1 MLIKD
6 IIHGIAVPFYSY
18 NGSVKQQT
26 YQLKLTLSSIIPPP
40 PPKKINNDKWII
52 DNSPIPFTFF
62 LPDKRTHLIRNSR
75 NGLSLIHVGVF
86 IFLFIFCM
94 PLAAQMSDAVNDKRI
109 ETGAAQ
115 DVQNTQ
121 GEQSVPV
128 AQESQSA
135 VQGSAQV
142 AETTA
147 ADSSD
152 ISGRWYTNFFIS
164 GGFQTFIPVSVLK
177 EYTQAKPGYRAA
189 LGYTF
194 FRSGKHTMPVYLE
207 TGHSVILGTNPLVR
221 SFDAFPITVNAAY
234 EYFPI
239 RYLSLGVF
247 AGIGAEVL
255 RIRHYRTALDLLAD
269 KLNTQSGAEAVLTT
283 GVTVG
288 AAILER
294 SIEVKA
300 QVSINLMMEQSR
312 VIPLPS
318 FQLAIRLYPGAVYA
332 YARKR
337 RTAEYQVQACA
348 KRIESLKTSIETKQE
363 ASLAVEKVP
372 TAPEGKEDAKIP
384 ETKPLAQFKSIY
396 VYFEPESAALDVN
409 AKGDIKKAAAILK
422 ENEDLFIL
430 FESSAAPFGSQDE
443 RLQIETARIRSVA
456 EYLTQKCGITH
467 DRIIYNEPKDK
478 NLQRDSRSGADEY
491 YIQYRYA
498 KIRFVRIQSN
508 PDEGANS
515 WAIPNA
521 Q

>member
-1 MLIKD
+1 M
-6 IIHGIAVPFYSY
+6 PFYSY

-40 PPKKINNDKWII
+40 PIFWKYTAHLLRCCAQINPQRIKDT
-52 DNSPIPFTFF
+52 P
-62 LPDKRTHLIRNSR
+62 
-75 NGLSLIHVGVF
+75 
-86 IFLFIFCM
+86 
-94 PLAAQMSDAVNDKRI
+94 AVNLCLRLVSVPSISKRNFSTDTDVYSLTRYLYRSKAFVQI
-109 ETGAAQ
+109 VLFLLLFSVQLAAQ

-147 ADSSD
+147 VDSSD

-177 EYTQAKPGYRAA
+177 EYTEAKPGYRAA

-207 TGHSVILGTNPLVR
+207 TGHSVILGRNPLVR

-288 AAILER
+288 TAILER

-300 QVSINLMMEQSR
+300 QVSIDLMMEQSR

-318 FQLAIRLYPGAVYA
+318 FQLAMRVYPGAVYA
-332 YARKR
+332 YTRKK

-396 VYFEPESAALDVN
+396 VYFEPESAVLDVN

>member
-1 MLIKD
+1 MYTDVHSLTRYLYRLFPKAFAQTIL
-6 IIHGIAVPFYSY
+6 FLLLF
-18 NGSVKQQT
+18 SVR
-26 YQLKLTLSSIIPPP
+26 L
-40 PPKKINNDKWII
+40 
-52 DNSPIPFTFF
+52 
-62 LPDKRTHLIRNSR
+62 
-75 NGLSLIHVGVF
+75 
-86 IFLFIFCM
+86 
-94 PLAAQMSDAVNDKRI
+94 
-109 ETGAAQ
+109 AAQ
-115 DVQNTQ
+115 DVSNAQNEQNTSTAQ
-121 GEQSVPV
+121 GEQSMSVV
-128 AQESQSA
+128 QESHSA
-135 VQGSAQV
+135 IQGSAQV

-147 ADSSD
+147 VDSSD

-247 AGIGAEVL
+247 AGIGAEIL
-255 RIRHYRTALDLLAD
+255 HIRHYRTALDLLAD
-269 KLNTQSGAEAVLTT
+269 KPNTRSGAEAVFTT

-288 AAILER
+288 TAILER

-300 QVSINLMMEQSR
+300 QVSIDLMMEQSR

-318 FQLAIRLYPGAVYA
+318 FQLAMRVYPGAVYA
-332 YARKR
+332 YTRKK
-337 RTAEYQVQACA
+337 RTAEYKAQECA
-348 KRIESLKTSIETKQE
+348 KTIESLKTSIETKQE
-363 ASLAVEKVP
+363 AALAVEKAP
-372 TAPEGKEDAKIP
+372 PKEPEGKEEVEIP

-422 ENEDLFIL
+422 ENDDLFIL

>member
-1 MLIKD
+1 
-6 IIHGIAVPFYSY
+6 
-18 NGSVKQQT
+18 
-26 YQLKLTLSSIIPPP
+26 
-40 PPKKINNDKWII
+40 
-52 DNSPIPFTFF
+52 
-62 LPDKRTHLIRNSR
+62 
-75 NGLSLIHVGVF
+75 
-86 IFLFIFCM
+86 
-94 PLAAQMSDAVNDKRI
+94 
-109 ETGAAQ
+109 
-115 DVQNTQ
+115 
-121 GEQSVPV
+121 
-128 AQESQSA
+128 
-135 VQGSAQV
+135 
-142 AETTA
+142 
-147 ADSSD
+147 
-152 ISGRWYTNFFIS
+152 
-164 GGFQTFIPVSVLK
+164 
-177 EYTQAKPGYRAA
+177 
-189 LGYTF
+189 
-194 FRSGKHTMPVYLE
+194 MPVYLE

-239 RYLSLGVF
+239 RYFSLGVF
-247 AGIGAEVL
+247 AGIGAEIL
-255 RIRHYRTALDLLAD
+255 HIRHYRRALDLLTN
-269 KLNTQSGAEAVLTT
+269 KLKTRSGAEAVFTT

-288 AAILER
+288 TAILER

-300 QVSINLMMEQSR
+300 HVSTDLMMEQSR

-318 FQLAIRLYPGAVYA
+318 FQLAMRVYPGAVYA
-332 YARKR
+332 YTRKK
-337 RTAEYQVQACA
+337 RTAEYRAQACA

-363 ASLAVEKVP
+363 ASLAVEKAP
-372 TAPEGKEDAKIP
+372 PKEPEGKEAAQIP

-422 ENEDLFIL
+422 ENDDLFVL

>member
-1 MLIKD
+1 M
-6 IIHGIAVPFYSY
+6 
-18 NGSVKQQT
+18 
-26 YQLKLTLSSIIPPP
+26 
-40 PPKKINNDKWII
+40 
-52 DNSPIPFTFF
+52 
-62 LPDKRTHLIRNSR
+62 
-75 NGLSLIHVGVF
+75 
-86 IFLFIFCM
+86 
-94 PLAAQMSDAVNDKRI
+94 
-109 ETGAAQ
+109 
-115 DVQNTQ
+115 
-121 GEQSVPV
+121 PV

-147 ADSSD
+147 VDSSD

-247 AGIGAEVL
+247 AGIGAEIL
-255 RIRHYRTALDLLAD
+255 HIRHYRTALDLLAD
-269 KLNTQSGAEAVLTT
+269 KLNTQSGAEAVFTT

-288 AAILER
+288 TAILER

-300 QVSINLMMEQSR
+300 QVSIDLMMEQSR

-318 FQLAIRLYPGAVYA
+318 FQLAMRVYPGAVYA
-332 YARKR
+332 YTRKK
-337 RTAEYQVQACA
+337 RTAEYQVQECA

-363 ASLAVEKVP
+363 ASLAVEKAP
-372 TAPEGKEDAKIP
+372 LKEPEGKEDAQIP

-396 VYFEPESAALDVN
+396 VYFEPESAVLDVN

-515 WAIPNA
+515 WAIPNV

>member
-1 MLIKD
+1 MYIR
-6 IIHGIAVPFYSY
+6 
-18 NGSVKQQT
+18 
-26 YQLKLTLSSIIPPP
+26 LTRYLYRSKAFVQIVLFLLLFSS
-40 PPKKINNDKWII
+40 
-52 DNSPIPFTFF
+52 
-62 LPDKRTHLIRNSR
+62 
-75 NGLSLIHVGVF
+75 
-86 IFLFIFCM
+86 
-94 PLAAQMSDAVNDKRI
+94 PL
-109 ETGAAQ
+109 AAQ

-300 QVSINLMMEQSR
+300 QVSIDLMMEQSR

-318 FQLAIRLYPGAVYA
+318 FQLAMRVYPGAVYA
-332 YARKR
+332 YTRKK
-337 RTAEYQVQACA
+337 RTAEYQAQACA

-363 ASLAVEKVP
+363 AALAVEKAP
-372 TAPEGKEDAKIP
+372 PKEPEGKEDVEIP
-384 ETKPLAQFKSIY
+384 ETKPLVPFKSIY

-422 ENEDLFIL
+422 ENDDLFIL

-443 RLQIETARIRSVA
+443 RVQIETARIRSVA
-456 EYLTQKCGITH
+456 DYLIQKCGITH

-478 NLQRDSRSGADEY
+478 NLQRDNRTGEDEY

-515 WAIPNA
+515 WAIPNV

>member
-1 MLIKD
+1 
-6 IIHGIAVPFYSY
+6 
-18 NGSVKQQT
+18 
-26 YQLKLTLSSIIPPP
+26 
-40 PPKKINNDKWII
+40 
-52 DNSPIPFTFF
+52 
-62 LPDKRTHLIRNSR
+62 
-75 NGLSLIHVGVF
+75 
-86 IFLFIFCM
+86 M

-128 AQESQSA
+128 AQESHSA

-147 ADSSD
+147 SDNSD
-152 ISGRWYTNFFIS
+152 ISGRWYTNFFVS
-164 GGFQTFIPVSVLK
+164 GGLQTFIPVSLLK
-177 EYTQAKPGYRAA
+177 EYTEAKPGYRAT

-247 AGIGAEVL
+247 AGIGAEIL
-255 RIRHYRTALDLLAD
+255 HIRHYRTALDLLAD
-269 KLNTQSGAEAVLTT
+269 KLNTQSGAEAVFTT
-283 GVTVG
+283 GITVG
-288 AAILER
+288 TAILER

-300 QVSINLMMEQSR
+300 QVSIDLMMEQSR

-318 FQLAIRLYPGAVYA
+318 FQLAMRVYPGAVYA
-332 YARKR
+332 YTRKK
-337 RTAEYQVQACA
+337 RTAEYHVQACA
-348 KRIESLKTSIETKQE
+348 DRIESLKTSIETKQE

-396 VYFEPESAALDVN
+396 VYFEPESAVLDVN

-515 WAIPNA
+515 WAIPNV

>member
-1 MLIKD
+1 MFSRKVRVPQYKKAILKIRNLLSKNKRTPID
-6 IIHGIAVPFYSY
+6 TSTKNCIIFTTSRLHDFTTSRLHDFTTSRCEYFLDRFLSFFYR
-18 NGSVKQQT
+18 
-26 YQLKLTLSSIIPPP
+26 
-40 PPKKINNDKWII
+40 KIYYL
-52 DNSPIPFTFF
+52 FTFT
-62 LPDKRTHLIRNSR
+62 LL
-75 NGLSLIHVGVF
+75 LSL
-86 IFLFIFCM
+86 
-94 PLAAQMSDAVNDKRI
+94 PLNA
-109 ETGAAQ
+109 
-115 DVQNTQ
+115 QNTQ
-121 GEQSVPV
+121 AIQDTQTPDTSE
-128 AQESQSA
+128 
-135 VQGSAQV
+135 
-142 AETTA
+142 
-147 ADSSD
+147 SD
-152 ISGRWYTNFFIS
+152 ISGRWYTNFFVS
-164 GGFQTFIPVSVLK
+164 GGLQTFIPVSLLK

-189 LGYTF
+189 IGYTF
-194 FRSGKHTMPVYLE
+194 FRSGKHTLPVYLE

-239 RYLSLGVF
+239 RYFSLGVF
-247 AGIGAEVL
+247 VGIGAEIL
-255 RIRHYRTALDLLAD
+255 HIRHYRRALDLLMN
-269 KLNTQSGAEAVLTT
+269 KLKKTAGAEAVFTT

-288 AAILER
+288 TAILER

-300 QVSINLMMEQSR
+300 HVSTDLMMEQSR

-318 FQLAIRLYPGAVYA
+318 FQLAMRVYPGAVYA
-332 YARKR
+332 YARKK
-337 RTAEYQVQACA
+337 RTAEYRAQACA

-363 ASLAVEKVP
+363 ASLAVEK
-372 TAPEGKEDAKIP
+372 APPKEPEEKEDAQIP

-422 ENEDLFIL
+422 ENDDLFIL

-515 WAIPNA
+515 WALPNA

>member
-1 MLIKD
+1 M
-6 IIHGIAVPFYSY
+6 
-18 NGSVKQQT
+18 
-26 YQLKLTLSSIIPPP
+26 
-40 PPKKINNDKWII
+40 
-52 DNSPIPFTFF
+52 
-62 LPDKRTHLIRNSR
+62 
-75 NGLSLIHVGVF
+75 
-86 IFLFIFCM
+86 
-94 PLAAQMSDAVNDKRI
+94 
-109 ETGAAQ
+109 
-115 DVQNTQ
+115 
-121 GEQSVPV
+121 
-128 AQESQSA
+128 
-135 VQGSAQV
+135 
-142 AETTA
+142 
-147 ADSSD
+147 
-152 ISGRWYTNFFIS
+152 
-164 GGFQTFIPVSVLK
+164 QTFIPVSLLK

-189 LGYTF
+189 IGYTF
-194 FRSGKHTMPVYLE
+194 FRSGKHTLPVYLE

-239 RYLSLGVF
+239 RYFSLGVF
-247 AGIGAEVL
+247 VGIGAEIL
-255 RIRHYRTALDLLAD
+255 HIRHYRRALDLLMN
-269 KLNTQSGAEAVLTT
+269 KLKKTAGAEAVFTT

-288 AAILER
+288 TAILER

-300 QVSINLMMEQSR
+300 HVSIDLMMEQSR

-318 FQLAIRLYPGAVYA
+318 FQLAMRVYPGAVYA
-332 YARKR
+332 YTRKK
-337 RTAEYQVQACA
+337 RTAEYRAQECA
-348 KRIESLKTSIETKQE
+348 KRIENLKTSIETKQE
-363 ASLAVEKVP
+363 AALAIEQEAKTPERKEEAEKP
-372 TAPEGKEDAKIP
+372 TE
-384 ETKPLAQFKSIY
+384 KPLAQFKSIY

-422 ENEDLFIL
+422 ENDDLFIL

>member
-1 MLIKD
+1 
-6 IIHGIAVPFYSY
+6 
-18 NGSVKQQT
+18 
-26 YQLKLTLSSIIPPP
+26 
-40 PPKKINNDKWII
+40 
-52 DNSPIPFTFF
+52 
-62 LPDKRTHLIRNSR
+62 
-75 NGLSLIHVGVF
+75 
-86 IFLFIFCM
+86 M
-94 PLAAQMSDAVNDKRI
+94 PV
-109 ETGAAQ
+109 
-115 DVQNTQ
+115 V
-121 GEQSVPV
+121 
-128 AQESQSA
+128 QESHSA
-135 VQGSAQV
+135 IQDSAQV
-142 AETTA
+142 AETSA
-147 ADSSD
+147 SDSSD
-152 ISGRWYTNFFIS
+152 ISGRWYTNFFVS

-194 FRSGKHTMPVYLE
+194 FRSGKHTLPVYLE

-247 AGIGAEVL
+247 AGVGAEVL
-255 RIRHYRTALDLLAD
+255 RIRHYRTALDLLTD
-269 KLNTQSGAEAVLTT
+269 KPNTRPGTEAVFTV

-288 AAILER
+288 TAILER

-300 QVSINLMMEQSR
+300 QVSTDLMMEQSR

-318 FQLAIRLYPGAVYA
+318 FQLAIRVYPGAVYA

-337 RTAEYQVQACA
+337 RTAEYKVQEYAQA
-348 KRIESLKTSIETKQE
+348 MEILKTSVEPKQE
-363 ASLAVEKVP
+363 A
-372 TAPEGKEDAKIP
+372 APVIP
-384 ETKPLAQFKSIY
+384 DSPPLAQFKSIY

-430 FESSAAPFGSQDE
+430 FESSAAPFGSQDG
-443 RLQIETARIRSVA
+443 RLQIETARIRAVA
-456 EYLTQKCGITH
+456 EYLQKNGITH

-478 NLQRDSRSGADEY
+478 NHQKDNRNGEDEY
-491 YIQYRYA
+491 YIQYRYV
-498 KIRFVRIQSN
+498 KIRFVRVQSN

-515 WAIPNA
+515 WALPKT

>member
-1 MLIKD
+1 MCLPPHLLKYTAHLLRCCAQINPQRIKD
-6 IIHGIAVPFYSY
+6 TP
-18 NGSVKQQT
+18 
-26 YQLKLTLSSIIPPP
+26 
-40 PPKKINNDKWII
+40 
-52 DNSPIPFTFF
+52 
-62 LPDKRTHLIRNSR
+62 
-75 NGLSLIHVGVF
+75 
-86 IFLFIFCM
+86 
-94 PLAAQMSDAVNDKRI
+94 AVNLCLRLVSVPSISKRNFSTDTDVHSLTRYLYRLFPKAFAQTI
-109 ETGAAQ
+109 LFLLLFSVRLAAQ

-121 GEQSVPV
+121 EEQSVPV
-128 AQESQSA
+128 VQESHSA
-135 VQGSAQV
+135 IQDSAQV
-142 AETTA
+142 AETA
-147 ADSSD
+147 ASDSSD
-152 ISGRWYTNFFIS
+152 ISGRWYTNFFVS
-164 GGFQTFIPVSVLK
+164 GGLQTFIPVSLLK

-189 LGYTF
+189 FGYTF
-194 FRSGKHTMPVYLE
+194 FRSGRHTMPVYLE

-221 SFDAFPITVNAAY
+221 SFDAVPVTVNAAY

-247 AGIGAEVL
+247 AGIGAEIL

-269 KLNTQSGAEAVLTT
+269 KPNTRSGAEAVFTT

-288 AAILER
+288 TAILER

-300 QVSINLMMEQSR
+300 HVSIDLMMEQSR

-318 FQLAIRLYPGAVYA
+318 FQLAMRVYPGAVYA
-332 YARKR
+332 YARKKW
-337 RTAEYQVQACA
+337 TAEYKGQEYA
-348 KRIESLKTSIETKQE
+348 KTIETLKTSIETERKTALAIEQAPKTPERKEEPALPVVIEEE
-363 ASLAVEKVP
+363 AEPPEKP
-372 TAPEGKEDAKIP
+372 IE
-384 ETKPLAQFKSIY
+384 KPLAQFKSIY

-422 ENEDLFIL
+422 ENDDLFIL

-443 RLQIETARIRSVA
+443 RVQIETARIRSVA
-456 EYLTQKCGITH
+456 DYLIQKCGITH

>member
-1 MLIKD
+1 MTRYLYRSKAFIQ
-6 IIHGIAVPFYSY
+6 IVLFLLLF
-18 NGSVKQQT
+18 SV
-26 YQLKLTLSSIIPPP
+26 
-40 PPKKINNDKWII
+40 
-52 DNSPIPFTFF
+52 
-62 LPDKRTHLIRNSR
+62 R
-75 NGLSLIHVGVF
+75 
-86 IFLFIFCM
+86 
-94 PLAAQMSDAVNDKRI
+94 LAAQMSDAVNDKRI
-109 ETGAAQ
+109 ETGTAQ
-115 DVQNTQ
+115 NAQSTQNVNSEQDTRNAQ
-121 GEQSVPV
+121 NEQSVPV
-128 AQESQSA
+128 VQESQSA

-147 ADSSD
+147 SDRSD
-152 ISGRWYTNFFIS
+152 ISGRWYTNFFVS
-164 GGFQTFIPVSVLK
+164 GGFQTFIPVSLLK
-177 EYTQAKPGYRAA
+177 EYTEAKPGYRIA

-194 FRSGKHTMPVYLE
+194 FRSGKHTLPVYLE
-207 TGHSVILGTNPLVR
+207 TGHSVILGTNPLIR

-239 RYLSLGVF
+239 RYLSIGVF
-247 AGIGAEVL
+247 AGIGAEVM
-255 RIRHYRTALDLLAD
+255 RIRHYQTALDLLTD
-269 KLNTQSGAEAVLTT
+269 KLKTRPGAEAVFTA

-288 AAILER
+288 TAILER

-300 QVSINLMMEQSR
+300 QFSADLIPEKSR

-318 FQLAIRLYPGAVYA
+318 FQLAIRVYPGAVYA
-332 YARKR
+332 YAQKK

-348 KRIESLKTSIETKQE
+348 KTIESLKTSIETKQE
-363 ASLAVEKVP
+363 AALAVEQAP
-372 TAPEGKEDAKIP
+372 TAPERKEEPEIP

-422 ENEDLFIL
+422 ENDDLFIL
-430 FESSAAPFGSQDE
+430 FESSAAPFGSEDE

-456 EYLTQKCGITH
+456 EYLIQKCDITH

-478 NLQRDSRSGADEY
+478 NLQRDNRTGEDEY
-491 YIQYRYA
+491 YIQYRYV

-515 WAIPNA
+515 WALLNA

>member
-6 IIHGIAVPFYSY
+6 IDESVPSIFLRHNAVKYS
-18 NGSVKQQT
+18 GVKRRT
-26 YQLKLTLSSIIPPP
+26 SRFNLTSFFHKYPP
-40 PPKKINNDKWII
+40 PPKKINNDEWII

-86 IFLFIFCM
+86 IFLFIFCI
-94 PLAAQMSDAVNDKRI
+94 PLAAQINDTVNDKRI
-109 ETGAAQ
+109 EIGAAQ

-128 AQESQSA
+128 LQGSQSA

-142 AETTA
+142 TETSA
-147 ADSSD
+147 SDISD
-152 ISGRWYTNFFIS
+152 ISGRWYTNFFVS
-164 GGFQTFIPVSVLK
+164 GGLQTFIPVSLLK

-194 FRSGKHTMPVYLE
+194 FRSGKHTLPVYLE

-247 AGIGAEVL
+247 AGVGAEVL
-255 RIRHYRTALDLLAD
+255 RIRHYRTALDLLTD
-269 KLNTQSGAEAVLTT
+269 KPNTRPGTEAVFTV

-288 AAILER
+288 TAILER

-300 QVSINLMMEQSR
+300 QVSTDLMMEQSR

-337 RTAEYQVQACA
+337 RTAEYKVQEYAQA
-348 KRIESLKTSIETKQE
+348 IESLKTSVETKQVAE
-363 ASLAVEKVP
+363 HVP
-372 TAPEGKEDAKIP
+372 LEVS
-384 ETKPLAQFKSIY
+384 PLAQFKSIY

-430 FESSAAPFGSQDE
+430 FESSAAPFGSQDG
-443 RLQIETARIRSVA
+443 RLQIETARIRTVA
-456 EYLTQKCGITH
+456 EYLTQKCDITH

-478 NLQRDSRSGADEY
+478 NLQKDNRTGEDEY
-491 YIQYRYA
+491 YIQYRYV
-498 KIRFVRIQSN
+498 KIRFVRVQSN